1 MERIRQLMGRVSFF
15 WSSLKGWHKAALGGA
30 AFLALVLLGLLTY
43 WAGRPAYDPL
53 FTGLEVDDEDWIAR
67 ESVGVSLWGHDFSV
81 GFK

>member
-53 FTGLEVDDEDWIAR
+53 FTGLEVDDEAAILAY
-67 ESVGVSLWGHDFSV
+67 L
-81 GFK
+81 